1 MNIFWLF
8 FPEENATIRYLNI
21 LISFDIF
28 HFIGYKSGC
37 LELGN
42 FPPTEA
48 FTARLTL
55 CAGVTKVETFAEKLE
70 RLDAEAA
77 EQSMTNAGF
86 VAQIAQVVEGN
97 ARGDTEKTAYDD
109 AKLEVTEYF
118 SIETDA
124 GALSM

>member
-1 MNIFWLF
+1 MNEYFLTIFSGRECHNKVLKYT
-8 FPEENATIRYLNI
+8 NLLRYLP
-21 LISFDIF
+21 F
-28 HFIGYKSGC
+28 HRVYKSGC

-77 EQSMTNAGF
+77 EKVN
-86 VAQIAQVVEGN
+86 
-97 ARGDTEKTAYDD
+97 D
-109 AKLEVTEYF
+109 
-118 SIETDA
+118 
-124 GALSM
+124 

>member
-1 MNIFWLF
+1 MYKVIN
-8 FPEENATIRYLNI
+8 
-21 LISFDIF
+21 
-28 HFIGYKSGC
+28 FIGYNRGASS

-77 EQSMTNAGF
+77 EKVN
-86 VAQIAQVVEGN
+86 N
-97 ARGDTEKTAYDD
+97 
-109 AKLEVTEYF
+109 
-118 SIETDA
+118 
-124 GALSM
+124 